1 MSALYPSQY
10 SHLKEQFG
18 FQVGFVVVV
27 VVHFL
32 KYLCQEEIISLFTQ
46 LFKKNQSIC
55 EKAFFKLSIL
65 FPCNSVT

>member
-1 MSALYPSQY
+1 MSAIYPSQY

-46 LFKKNQSIC
+46 LFKKIR
-55 EKAFFKLSIL
+55 AFVKKHSLNFQFYFLVIL
-65 FPCNSVT
+65 